1 MPRIISLAYC
11 EACQVVEKG
20 DERRAR
26 STITASIPA
35 RRGHSAF
42 HHTTSLTRPGGLHR
56 TGMEHGE
63 GGRFSSV
70 AQAALLGAQR
80 TPGRKTIMR
89 KPHCICCSPFLSLAR
104 GAHFR
109 RSCRSMFHGCA
120 YSRVPVFSCVLW
132 AWELK
137 RAGLSEQAGT
147 HLSNNGPRR

>member
-1 MPRIISLAYC
+1 M
-11 EACQVVEKG
+11 VEKW
-20 DERRAR
+20 DERRTR

-80 TPGRKTIMR
+80 TPGRKTIMC
-89 KPHCICCSPFLSLAR
+89 KAALHLLLTPSCLSHEGR
-104 GAHFR
+104 IFR
-109 RSCRSMFHGCA
+109 RSCRCMFHGCA
-120 YSRVPVFSCVLW
+120 YSRVPVFPCVLW

>member
-11 EACQVVEKG
+11 EACQVVEKW
-20 DERRAR
+20 DERRTR

-80 TPGRKTIMR
+80 TPGRKTTMR

-104 GAHFR
+104 GAHFSPQLPLYVSWVR
-109 RSCRSMFHGCA
+109 VQSGPRISLRSVGMGVEKSWFI
-120 YSRVPVFSCVLW
+120 
-132 AWELK
+132 
-137 RAGLSEQAGT
+137 RAGRDPSVE
-147 HLSNNGPRR
+147 